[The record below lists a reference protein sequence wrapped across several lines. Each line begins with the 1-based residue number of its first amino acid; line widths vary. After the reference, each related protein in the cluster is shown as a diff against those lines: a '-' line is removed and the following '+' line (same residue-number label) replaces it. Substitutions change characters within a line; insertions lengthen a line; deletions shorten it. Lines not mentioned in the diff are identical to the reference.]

1 MSSRLVDEGTYQA
14 MFDASTVPM
23 ALADEQGLL
32 VLANDAYC
40 RLVGRSWND
49 IAGLSSRGFT
59 HPDDIAQH
67 HRMERLTAD
76 ADRRGEVLRL
86 EKRYVRPD
94 GEIRWGWVSTT
105 SVVNARGSVWTM
117 AVIHDVTDRR
127 TKEDALAQAV
137 MTDGLTGLLNRRGWR
152 ERVQSLVGD
161 ESLVL
166 AMLDFDL
173 FKSYNDA
180 HGHAAGDALLV
191 GFADAATRMLG
202 PDVVLARWGGEEFA
216 MAVPGGGPERVTAI
230 LTRLIAVMPA
240 EQTFSAGWAM
250 LGVDEDI
257 HDCLDR
263 ADHLLCS
270 AKRDGGRGRTYGD
283 RSFGSPVDATW

>member
-1 MSSRLVDEGTYQA
+1 MSSRQVDEGTYQA

-23 ALADEQGLL
+23 ALADEHGLL

-40 RLVGRSWND
+40 RLVGRSWDD
-49 IAGLSSRGFT
+49 IAGQSSRGFT

-67 HRMERLTAD
+67 RNMEQLAAD
-76 ADRRGEVLRL
+76 ADRRGEVLRV

-94 GEIRWGWVSTT
+94 GEIRWGWVSAT
-105 SVVNARGSVWTM
+105 SIVNARGTVWTM

-127 TKEDALAQAV
+127 TKEDGLAQAV

-152 ERVQSLVGD
+152 ERVQSLAGD
-161 ESLVL
+161 APLVL

-173 FKSYNDA
+173 FKSYNDT

-191 GFADAATRMLG
+191 GFADAATHMLG

-216 MAVPGGGPERVTAI
+216 MAIPSGSPETVSAI

-240 EQTFSAGWAM
+240 EQTFSAGWAV

-257 HDCLDR
+257 RDCLDR
-263 ADHLLCS
+263 ADHLLYS
-270 AKRDGGRGRTYGD
+270 AKREGGRGRTYGD
-283 RSFGSPVDATW
+283 RSLGSPVDATW

>member
-1 MSSRLVDEGTYQA
+1 MSSRQVDEGTYQA

-23 ALADEQGLL
+23 ALADECGLL

-40 RLVGRSWND
+40 RLVGRSWDD

-67 HRMERLTAD
+67 VGMERLTAD
-76 ADRRGEVLRL
+76 ADRRGEILRV
-86 EKRYVRPD
+86 EKRYLRPD

-105 SVVNARGSVWTM
+105 SVVTADGTVWTM
-117 AVIHDVTDRR
+117 AVIHDITDRR

-152 ERVQSLVGD
+152 ERVQSLVGKR
-161 ESLVL
+161 SLVL

-216 MAVPGGGPERVTAI
+216 MAVPGGGPEGVTAI
-230 LTRLIAVMPA
+230 LTRLIAVMPE

-263 ADHLLCS
+263 ADHLLYS

-283 RSFGSPVDATW
+283 RSLGSPVDATW